1 MAARAIRASIESL
14 GGPMNVIQWL
24 TDPVNWSGANGIPA
38 RLVEQLVITG
48 FAVLIAAAFALPVG
62 IITGHIGRWNALVTS
77 IANLGRAIPTFAL
90 LLLLA
95 AVGGVGMQAAIFA
108 LALFAI
114 PPILT
119 NANIAISG
127 VDLQVRTAG
136 RAMGFTGGQSLW
148 RIELPLGAP
157 LIFAGLRTAT
167 VQVTATA
174 TLAALVGGGG
184 LGRYI
189 LDGFGLQD
197 TTMVLAG
204 VALVAILTVTMEA
217 GLAIAQAVVARRI
230 GRAPGAVK
238 SGFLRVLRTG

>member
-1 MAARAIRASIESL
+1 MTL
-14 GGPMNVIQWL
+14 IQWF
-24 TDPVNWSGANGIPA
+24 TDPANWSGANGIPN

-48 FAVLIAAAFALPVG
+48 CAVLIAAAFALPIGV
-62 IITGHIGRWNALVTS
+62 ITGHVGRWSGVVTS

-95 AVGGVGMQAAIFA
+95 AVGGVGVQAAILA

-119 NANIAISG
+119 NANIAITG
-127 VDLQVRTAG
+127 VDPQVRIAG
-136 RAMGFTGGQSLW
+136 KAMGFTGNQLLW
-148 RIELPLGAP
+148 RIEVPLATP

-184 LGRYI
+184 FGRYI
-189 LDGFGLQD
+189 LDGFALQD

-204 VALVAILTVTMEA
+204 VVLVALLTITMEAALAVAQALVARRVGRTPD
-217 GLAIAQAVVARRI
+217 AVRT
-230 GRAPGAVK
+230 
-238 SGFLRVLRTG
+238 GFLRVLRTN

>member
-1 MAARAIRASIESL
+1 M
-14 GGPMNVIQWL
+14 
-24 TDPVNWSGANGIPA
+24 DPANWSGANGIPA

-48 FAVLIAAAFALPVG
+48 FAVLIAAALALPLG
-62 IITGHIGRWNALVTS
+62 IITGHTGRWSALVTS

-95 AVGGVGMQAAIFA
+95 AVGGVGVQAAILA

-119 NANIAISG
+119 NANIAIAG
-127 VDLQVRTAG
+127 VDPQVRTAA
-136 RAMGFTGGQSLW
+136 RAMGFTGAQSLW
-148 RIELPLGAP
+148 RIELPLATP

-184 LGRYI
+184 LGRFI
-189 LDGFGLQD
+189 LDGFALQD

-204 VALVAILTVTMEA
+204 VILVAIVTITMEA
-217 GLAIAQAVVARRI
+217 GLALVQASVTRRI
-230 GRAPGAVK
+230 DKTPGPVG
-238 SGFLRVLRTG
+238 SSFLRVLRSG

>member
-1 MAARAIRASIESL
+1 M
-14 GGPMNVIQWL
+14 
-24 TDPVNWSGANGIPA
+24 DPANWSGANGIPA

-48 FAVLIAAAFALPVG
+48 FAVLIAAALALPLG
-62 IITGHIGRWNALVTS
+62 IITGHTGRWSALVTS

-95 AVGGVGMQAAIFA
+95 AVGGVGVQAAILA

-119 NANIAISG
+119 NANIAIAG
-127 VDLQVRTAG
+127 VDPQVRTAA
-136 RAMGFTGGQSLW
+136 RAMGFTGAQSLW
-148 RIELPLGAP
+148 RIELPLATP

-184 LGRYI
+184 LGRFI
-189 LDGFGLQD
+189 LDGFALQD

-204 VALVAILTVTMEA
+204 VILVAIVTITMEA
-217 GLAIAQAVVARRI
+217 GIALVQASVTRRI
-230 GRAPGAVK
+230 DKTPGPVG
-238 SGFLRVLRTG
+238 SSFLRVLRSG

>member
-1 MAARAIRASIESL
+1 MS
-14 GGPMNVIQWL
+14 VISWFM
-24 TDPVNWSGANGIPA
+24 DPANWSGANGIPA

-48 FAVLIAAAFALPVG
+48 FAVLIAAALALPLG
-62 IITGHIGRWNALVTS
+62 IITGHTGRWSALVTS

-95 AVGGVGMQAAIFA
+95 AVGGVGVQAAILA

-119 NANIAISG
+119 NANIAIAG
-127 VDLQVRTAG
+127 VDPQVRTAA
-136 RAMGFTGGQSLW
+136 RAMGFTGAQSLW
-148 RIELPLGAP
+148 RIELPLATP

-184 LGRYI
+184 LGRFI
-189 LDGFGLQD
+189 LDGFALQD

-204 VALVAILTVTMEA
+204 VILVAIVTITMEA
-217 GLAIAQAVVARRI
+217 GLALVQASVTRRI
-230 GRAPGAVK
+230 DKTPGPVG
-238 SGFLRVLRTG
+238 SSFLRVLRSG

>member
-1 MAARAIRASIESL
+1 MS
-14 GGPMNVIQWL
+14 VISWFM
-24 TDPVNWSGANGIPA
+24 DPANWSGANGIPA

-48 FAVLIAAAFALPVG
+48 FAVLIAAALALPLG
-62 IITGHIGRWNALVTS
+62 IITGHTGRWSALVTS

-95 AVGGVGMQAAIFA
+95 AVGGVGVQAAILA

-119 NANIAISG
+119 NANIAIAG
-127 VDLQVRTAG
+127 VDPQVRTAA
-136 RAMGFTGGQSLW
+136 RAMGFTGAQSLW
-148 RIELPLGAP
+148 RIELPLATP

-184 LGRYI
+184 LGRFI
-189 LDGFGLQD
+189 LDGFALQD

-204 VALVAILTVTMEA
+204 VILVAIVTITMEA
-217 GLAIAQAVVARRI
+217 GIALVQASVTRRI
-230 GRAPGAVK
+230 DKTPGPVG
-238 SGFLRVLRTG
+238 SSFLRVLRSG